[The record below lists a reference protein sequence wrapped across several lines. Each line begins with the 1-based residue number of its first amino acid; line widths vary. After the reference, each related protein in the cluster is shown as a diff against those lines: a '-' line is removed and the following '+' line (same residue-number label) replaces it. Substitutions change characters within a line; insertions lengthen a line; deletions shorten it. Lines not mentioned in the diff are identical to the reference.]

1 MFLAT
6 TNKTKKL
13 LHLSFIGHV
22 TAEELRR
29 GSEDLAALLADLP
42 HEMHLLVDLERLEI
56 MDADCAEQ
64 LGKTME
70 RHDQH
75 GVALLVRVIPDPTKD
90 IGLNILTAFHY
101 RNRPRT
107 VTCETIA
114 EAAKVLSL

>member
-22 TAEELRR
+22 TAEELRQA
-29 GSEDLAALLADLP
+29 SQDMPALLADLP
-42 HEMHLLVDLERLEI
+42 REMNLLVDLERLET

-64 LGKTME
+64 LGKSME
-70 RHDQH
+70 LHDQH
-75 GVALLVRVIPDPTKD
+75 GVGLLVRVIPDPTKD
-90 IGLNILTAFHY
+90 IGLNILTVFHY

-107 VTCETIA
+107 VTCETML
-114 EAAKVLSL
+114 EAARALSL